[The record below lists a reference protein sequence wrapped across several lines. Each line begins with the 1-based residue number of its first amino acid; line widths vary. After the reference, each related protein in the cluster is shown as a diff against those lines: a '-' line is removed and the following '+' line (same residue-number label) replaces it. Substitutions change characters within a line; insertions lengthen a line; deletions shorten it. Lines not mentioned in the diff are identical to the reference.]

1 LKDQQ
6 IVEGIL
12 KKDNRT
18 YSHIYEQYGPMIMA
32 YAMKNSGSSE
42 DGIELVQVTIL
53 KIWNIIQNGKYES
66 RGKFGQFVYTVA
78 ANTWKLELRSRKRTP
93 VQALGESENYISDQ
107 GEEELYWKVTKDAK
121 LDAIYQGINQLD
133 DTCQELINLFHLEKV
148 SLLEISKRKNYPYN
162 NLKKRIFSCRKKLKR
177 IVAEMI

>member
-12 KKDNRT
+12 NKDNRT
-18 YSHIYEQYGPMIMA
+18 YSYIYEKYGPMIMA

-93 VQALGESENYISDQ
+93 TQALGESENFISDK

-148 SLLEISKRKNYPYN
+148 SLMEISEQKNYPYN

-177 IVAEMI
+177 IVAEMV